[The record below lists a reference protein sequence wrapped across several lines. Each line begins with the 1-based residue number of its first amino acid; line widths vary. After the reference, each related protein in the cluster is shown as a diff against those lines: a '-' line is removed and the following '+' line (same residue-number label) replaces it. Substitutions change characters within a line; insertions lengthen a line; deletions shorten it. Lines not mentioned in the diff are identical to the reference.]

1 MKPFQVPEARSSHTC
16 LQLSAAQGASEV
28 VSRLAGFRTGRV
40 SPSSGSQVCRWV
52 SVFLWMAVGLV
63 TLIAGPSQKTPGLT
77 QRPAGTAKSIRL
89 VGPYLTREDLD
100 EYTKVVLKNGL
111 TVILFER
118 RDLPLVSI
126 ATYIKAGEFSEIE
139 GQGGISRLAER
150 MFFKGTGRREARQIA
165 QELRRLGG
173 YLSAES
179 SYDYTLF
186 SMTLPA
192 ENFRPGLDIQA
203 DALQNPSWPETA
215 LQRQAAL
222 MLQDDRSEPDNP
234 SAFSL
239 KKLHELS
246 FGNSLL
252 RHGDVSRK
260 QVLDFYKR
268 WYIPSNIVLVIAGS
282 LDRRSV
288 LEEVVKHYANM
299 PAADRVELKPPVPP
313 AQTKLRYGELRGDLR
328 ESFVQIGF
336 AAPVAFSPAWY
347 ACKVLEGALT
357 AGRAAILNRKLK
369 EALGLASSVSSSYLD
384 LKNWGYLAF
393 ALTADPNKIDRAEA
407 AVFAELERI
416 RSGLLG
422 EQDIERARS
431 ALERDFYLNQE
442 KLDELALQLARFETL
457 AGHAEWRDYV
467 KKIRAVGS
475 QQAIQVARNYFSL
488 PQSSVIEYQPGTA
501 PPRSMTSDTLADS
514 ITRRLP
520 LAMEE
525 AKTEGLEGVLKEPN
539 KQAVTRPS
547 RRPERQPAEIG
558 PASLEYPLTQ
568 YSILRGP
575 DVLVKES
582 HALPLISLGLF
593 FPGGRVFENKQNSGI
608 TELMLRTSIKGTAH
622 LSTLRISSIFENYGL
637 KMDLKIEPDFFGYL
651 LTGLSQNIGDAFETL
666 LDVIKNPQFAEEQI
680 EKEKHLLETD
690 AARFHNNRM
699 LVAQQLFLQAL
710 YDDHSYALP
719 FPGSRESISKVTQD
733 DLVRWHRRFVKG
745 AVPRLA
751 IAGDTQGSAFAA
763 RFANELSTSESS
775 AVDLKKALPVKRLES
790 PSTKLETRPSD
801 QTALVLGFLGPP
813 SEDSSNDSLEV
824 IQNLVSGSGG
834 RFDELCEKQGLA
846 YRVAPSETRR
856 VLNGSFSCYLTTS
869 PQNEQRALDSLK
881 DEFKRLRVAPIT
893 GEELVQAR
901 NRSAGMYR
909 IRLQQRQE
917 QVVEFA
923 QSSIFGKSVE
933 EIKMHPQHLLEVDQE
948 LVQETAGKYFDEDRF
963 ALGILRAFVK

>member
-1 MKPFQVPEARSSHTC
+1 MKPFPVLDTRSSHTC
-16 LQLSAAQGASEV
+16 LQLSAAQRASGV
-28 VSRLAGFRTGRV
+28 VNRLAGFRAGGV
-40 SPSSGSQVCRWV
+40 SPSLGTQACRWIF
-52 SVFLWMAVGLV
+52 VFLWMAIGLGR
-63 TLIAGPSQKTPGLT
+63 LIAGPLQKKPAST
-77 QRPAGTAKSIRL
+77 QRPGGTAKSIRL
-89 VGPYLTREDLD
+89 VGPYLSREDLD

-126 ATYIKAGEFSEIE
+126 ATYIKAGELSEIE
-139 GQGGISRLAER
+139 EQGGISRLAER

-222 MLQDDRSEPDNP
+222 MLQNDRSEPDNP

-239 KKLHELS
+239 KKLYELS

-260 QVLDFYKR
+260 QVLDFCKR

-288 LEEVVKHYANM
+288 LEEVVKRYANM
-299 PAADRVELKPPVPP
+299 PAADRVELKPPVQP
-313 AQTKLRYGELRGDLR
+313 AQTKLRYRELRGDLR

-336 AAPVAFSPAWY
+336 AVPVAFSPAWY
-347 ACKVLEGALT
+347 ACKVLEAALT

-393 ALTADPNKIDRAEA
+393 TLTADPNRIDRAEA

-475 QQAIQVARNYFSL
+475 QQAVQVARNYFSL

-501 PPRSMTSDTLADS
+501 PPRSITSDTLADS

-608 TELMLRTSIKGTAH
+608 TELMVRTSIKGTAH

-680 EKEKHLLETD
+680 EKEKDLLEAD
-690 AARFHNNRM
+690 ARFHNNRM
-699 LVAQQLFLQAL
+699 LAAQQLFLQTL
-710 YDDHSYALP
+710 YDDHSYGLP
-719 FPGSRESISKVTQD
+719 FPGSRESISKVTQT

-745 AVPRLA
+745 ALPWLA
-751 IAGDTQGSAFAA
+751 IAGDTEGSAFAA

-790 PSTKLETRPSD
+790 PSTRLETHPSD

-834 RFDELCEKQGLA
+834 RFDELRENQALA
-846 YRVAPSETRR
+846 YTVTPSQTRR
-856 VLNGSFSCYLTTS
+856 VLNGSFSCYVTTS

-893 GEELVQAR
+893 GEELVEAR

-963 ALGILRAFVK
+963 ALGILRAFIK